1 MFGMPS
7 IKREGQTMLNMCM
20 EQCEGVYL
28 MNEIERL
35 QKVLQ
40 QIADKNP
47 FHNQCPPINDLQYY
61 AQVIVEMVTI
71 ANAALKESE

>member
-35 QKVLQ
+35 REAMRLIAAPSKIIAKGEDMAVALQVLLSSNRK
-40 QIADKNP
+40 IA
-47 FHNQCPPINDLQYY
+47 I
-61 AQVIVEMVTI
+61 
-71 ANAALKESE
+71 AALKEGE

>member
-1 MFGMPS
+1 MFEMPS

-35 QKVLQ
+35 REAMRLIAAPSKIIAKGEDMAVALQVLLSSNRK
-40 QIADKNP
+40 IA
-47 FHNQCPPINDLQYY
+47 I
-61 AQVIVEMVTI
+61 
-71 ANAALKESE
+71 AALKEGE